1 MTMRHDLYSIDTALT
16 PKSRFAGYVAMVG
29 SYMRRFRNRREVIRL
44 LEFSDSQL
52 ADIGL
57 NRDDV
62 RRATRGGAFDDHS
75 GDLTIAALR
84 RRVRAHHLW

>member
-1 MTMRHDLYSIDTALT
+1 MTLRHDLYSNETAMS
-16 PKSRFAGYVAMVG
+16 PKTGLAGFVAVAA

-75 GDLTIAALR
+75 GDLTIASLR
-84 RRVRAHHLW
+84 RRVRIHRYG

>member
-1 MTMRHDLYSIDTALT
+1 MTMRHDLYSIDSALT
-16 PKSRFAGYVAMVG
+16 PKSRFAGFMAVVA
-29 SYMRRFRNRREVIRL
+29 SYTRRFRNRREVVRL

-62 RRATRGGAFDDHS
+62 RRATRGGAFDDFS
-75 GDLTIAALR
+75 GNLTIAALR
-84 RRVRAHHLW
+84 RRVRIHHTF